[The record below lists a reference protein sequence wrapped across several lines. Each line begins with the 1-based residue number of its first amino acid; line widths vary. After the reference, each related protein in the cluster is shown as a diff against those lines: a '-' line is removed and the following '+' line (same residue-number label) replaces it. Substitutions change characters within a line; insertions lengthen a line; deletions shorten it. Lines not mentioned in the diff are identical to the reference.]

1 MNPATLTRLNRSDSL
16 RLVGPHRVVA
26 RCGTLWVTRDGE
38 SDDLILE
45 PGASVALD
53 GRRPALVTAL
63 GDAARAE
70 VESLAPGRRAPWRD
84 WLQRRAPSLAGTLA

>member
-53 GRRPALVTAL
+53 GSRPALVTAL
-63 GDAARAE
+63 GASARAE
-70 VESLAPGRRAPWRD
+70 VATLAPGHRAPWRN
-84 WLQRRAPSLAGTLA
+84 WLQRRMTSPAGTSA